1 MQKILTFIICLITT
15 SLVGGAKAEFQVG
28 GYYKNF
34 STAFNSP
41 LPDASMMGIVVNRL
55 RFNLS
60 YAPID
65 ALSVAFAYDF
75 TPRVQD
81 PLLFSQSPFAV
92 GIASSR
98 YRVVDFES
106 LLYPSEAES
115 VSSVGIYH
123 NLDRAA
129 VQFSTDFADFS
140 IGRDAIAWG
149 SARIVNPT
157 DIIAPYT
164 YDQLDTEDRVGVDA
178 FRVRIPVGVMGEID
192 TGYIFGSNLD
202 FDKSAVFLRTQLNAV
217 ETDFSITL
225 LEFQRDLLVGFDIA
239 RGIGGAGFW
248 LETAYVFIE
257 PFDDGSDEAENYLR
271 TSVGLDY
278 SFGGETYTFI
288 EYHFN
293 GAGATEPE
301 NFLTNVEKPAY
312 TRGGVYLL
320 GTHYLAPGLTR
331 QLTPLISFSGQILFN
346 LSDPSTWIAPQIAY
360 NIAEDIHLSI
370 GGFISI
376 GKRPI
381 NGDSTEVQS
390 EFGSYPNLVFSS
402 FRVYF

>member
-1 MQKILTFIICLITT
+1 MQKILTSIICLMVT
-15 SLVGGAKAEFQVG
+15 SLAGTAAAEFRVG

-41 LPDASMMGIVVNRL
+41 LPEASMMGVVVNRL

-60 YAPID
+60 YAPTD
-65 ALSVAFAYDF
+65 SLSFAFAYDF

-98 YRVVDFES
+98 YRVADFES
-106 LLYPSEAES
+106 LLYPSEDEP

-123 NLDRAA
+123 NLDRAS

-164 YDQLDTEDRVGVDA
+164 YDQLDTEDSVGVDA
-178 FRVRIPVGVMGEID
+178 IRVRIPVGVMGEID
-192 TGYIFGSNLD
+192 AGYIFGPD
-202 FDKSAVFLRTQLNAV
+202 FEFDKSAVFLRTQLNAV
-217 ETDFSITL
+217 ETDFSILL
-225 LEFQRDLLVGFDIA
+225 LEFQKDLLVGLDVA

-248 LETAYVFIE
+248 LETAYVFAE
-257 PFDDGSDEAENYLR
+257 PFDDEPNTIDNYLR
-271 TSVGLDY
+271 TSIGLDY

-301 NFLTNVEKPAY
+301 NFLTNLEEPAY

-320 GTHYLAPGLTR
+320 GIHYLAPGVAY
-331 QLTPLISFSGQILFN
+331 QLTPLISLSGQILLN

-360 NIAEDIHLSI
+360 NVAEDIHLSV
-370 GGFISI
+370 GGFVSI
-376 GKRPI
+376 GKRPK
-381 NGDSTEVQS
+381 NGDSTEFQS

-402 FRVYF
+402 FRLYF